1 MAEAEMSSGWMNG
14 FTRLPLLAALAL
26 FIFAG
31 SVRAADDVIR
41 PTRADILFATV
52 DGHPLK
58 LDLYMPQG
66 AANPP
71 LLVWVHGGSWQRGT
85 KEGVDAIDLVRGGY
99 AIASIDY
106 RLSPVAKFPAQVH
119 DIKAAI
125 RYLRARAGEYGYD
138 AARIGIMG
146 SSAGAHLAALAGVTN
161 GVPEYEGKVGANL
174 TQSSE
179 VRVIVSYYGA
189 SNLTSILRQ
198 STPYGVGMRV
208 PSLELLLGGGPE
220 AKPELARM
228 ASPVFQVDARDPPLL
243 LLHGDQDPQMPINQ
257 SHELHGAY
265 QAKGLPVAFEVVHGA
280 VHGDPLFYDAKRTAL
295 VKAFLDR
302 YLRAVR

>member
-1 MAEAEMSSGWMNG
+1 VRRNG
-14 FTRLPLLAALAL
+14 LLSALVLAAAL
-26 FIFAG
+26 NLMA
-31 SVRAADDVIR
+31 SAHAADGDAA
-41 PTRADILFATV
+41 PTRADVTFATV
-52 DGHPLK
+52 DGHALK
-58 LDLYMPQG
+58 LDLYMPR

-71 LLVWVHGGSWQRGT
+71 LLVWVHGGGWSRGS
-85 KEGVDAIDLVRGGY
+85 KEGVDAIALVREGY

-119 DIKAAI
+119 DIKAAV
-125 RYLRARAGEYGYD
+125 RFLRGKARDYGYD
-138 AARIGIMG
+138 ATRIGIMG

-161 GVPEYEGKVGANL
+161 GMAEYEGRVGADL
-174 TQSSE
+174 GQSSA

-198 STPYGVGMRV
+198 STPFGVGVRT
-208 PSLELLLGGGPE
+208 PALELLLGGGPE

-257 SHELHGAY
+257 SHELHAAY
-265 QAKGLPVAFEVVHGA
+265 KENGLPVAFEVVHGA
-280 VHGDPLFYDAKRTAL
+280 VHGGDMFYDAKRTAI

-302 YLRAVR
+302 HLKAAQ

>member
-1 MAEAEMSSGWMNG
+1 MSSGWIDG
-14 FTRLPLLAALAL
+14 IRLPLVAALAL
-26 FIFAG
+26 FISAG
-31 SVRAADDVIR
+31 SVRAANDVIR

-52 DGHPLK
+52 DRHPLK

-66 AANPP
+66 VANPP
-71 LLVWVHGGSWQRGT
+71 LLVWVHGGAWQRGS

-125 RYLRARAGEYGYD
+125 RYLRAKAGEHGYD
-138 AARIGIMG
+138 GARIGITG

-161 GVPEYEGKVGANL
+161 GVPEYEGKVGAYL
-174 TQSSE
+174 DQSSD

-220 AKPELARM
+220 AKP
-228 ASPVFQVDARDPPLL
+228 
-243 LLHGDQDPQMPINQ
+243 
-257 SHELHGAY
+257 
-265 QAKGLPVAFEVVHGA
+265 
-280 VHGDPLFYDAKRTAL
+280 
-295 VKAFLDR
+295 
-302 YLRAVR
+302 